1 MSHDPT
7 HDHHQGHG
15 SPAATVEAHE
25 AEDAHGAP
33 GAGSGR
39 YELEDLFEGEAPEN
53 THFLK
58 ILGLVVLTVL
68 LAVAL
73 AFPFKFL
80 GS

>member
-15 SPAATVEAHE
+15 SPAAASE
-25 AEDAHGAP
+25 AEDDHGAP
-33 GAGSGR
+33 GTGSGR
-39 YELEDLFEGEAPEN
+39 YELEDLFRGEAPEN

-80 GS
+80 GT

>member
-1 MSHDPT
+1 MSHNPT
-7 HDHHQGHG
+7 HDHHPGHG
-15 SPAATVEAHE
+15 SPAATVEALE
-25 AEDAHGAP
+25 TDDAHGAP
-33 GAGSGR
+33 GTGSER
-39 YELEDLFEGEAPEN
+39 YELEDLFRGEAPEN

-73 AFPFKFL
+73 AYPFKFL